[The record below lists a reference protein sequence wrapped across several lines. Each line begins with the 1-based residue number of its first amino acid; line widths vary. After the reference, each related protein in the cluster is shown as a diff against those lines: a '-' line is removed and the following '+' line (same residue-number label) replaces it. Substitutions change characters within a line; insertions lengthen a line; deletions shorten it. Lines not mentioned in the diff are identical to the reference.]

1 LFGVEEFVQLRLSGA
16 NTVDVPRRQLE
27 GHWALS

>member
-1 LFGVEEFVQLRLSGA
+1 VQLRLPGA
-16 NTVDVPRRQLE
+16 DTVDVPRRQLE

>member
-1 LFGVEEFVQLRLSGA
+1 VQLRLSRA
-16 NTVDVPRRQLE
+16 DTVDVPRRQLE